1 MKFKYSLPCLL
12 LLVVM
17 LTGCGRNFD
26 SSGYVTSIMD
36 TLYKGNYTSYMDF
49 TGVSRSDVSLYR
61 DQWLTS
67 SAEAF
72 MTAFGA
78 GTPSEETTDRI
89 IALLNQLYANASY
102 EVTAETLA
110 SDGSPQTVQLSIRP
124 LNILKD
130 NYDAIQ
136 VYVHSFNEKNAD
148 FSYADLT
155 EEAYYDTYLDGI
167 LTILESRLADMTFG
181 EATTLDIPLEKNSD
195 GLYTISEDTL
205 TAIQNT
211 LLPWPETDTRNQK
224 LRKGIQKS
232 LFLCGITFLNPF
244 FKF

>member
-36 TLYKGNYTSYMDF
+36 TLYKGDYTSYMDF

-78 GTPSEETTDRI
+78 GTPSEETTD
-89 IALLNQLYANASY
+89 
-102 EVTAETLA
+102 
-110 SDGSPQTVQLSIRP
+110 GS
-124 LNILKD
+124 
-130 NYDAIQ
+130 
-136 VYVHSFNEKNAD
+136 
-148 FSYADLT
+148 
-155 EEAYYDTYLDGI
+155 
-167 LTILESRLADMTFG
+167 
-181 EATTLDIPLEKNSD
+181 
-195 GLYTISEDTL
+195 
-205 TAIQNT
+205 
-211 LLPWPETDTRNQK
+211 
-224 LRKGIQKS
+224 S
-232 LFLCGITFLNPF
+232 LC
-244 FKF
+244 

>member
-17 LTGCGRNFD
+17 LTGCGHNFD

-102 EVTAETLA
+102 EVTAETPA

-136 VYVHSFNEKNAD
+136 AMAGVYSELLSEYLRKWYIGRHYSFLRGYPMLWLHQRSCLPDD
-148 FSYADLT
+148 FQGWSVSHQDKCR
-155 EEAYYDTYLDGI
+155 
-167 LTILESRLADMTFG
+167 SRL
-181 EATTLDIPLEKNSD
+181 
-195 GLYTISEDTL
+195 
-205 TAIQNT
+205 
-211 LLPWPETDTRNQK
+211 LLSGRH
-224 LRKGIQKS
+224 RRS
-232 LFLCGITFLNPF
+232 RRF
-244 FKF
+244 FH

>member
-17 LTGCGRNFD
+17 LIGCGHNFD

-102 EVTAETLA
+102 EVTAETPA

-130 NYDAIQ
+130 NYNAIQ

-167 LTILESRLADMTFG
+167 LTILESHLADMTFG

-211 LLPWPETDTRNQK
+211 LLPWPETDTQ
-224 LRKGIQKS
+224 Q
-232 LFLCGITFLNPF
+232 
-244 FKF
+244 

>member
-78 GTPSEETTDRI
+78 GTPSEETTDR
-89 IALLNQLYANASY
+89 
-102 EVTAETLA
+102 
-110 SDGSPQTVQLSIRP
+110 TVQLSIRP

-167 LTILESRLADMTFG
+167 LTILESHLADMTFG

-205 TAIQNT
+205 TAIQNS
-211 LLPWPETDTRNQK
+211 LMPWPETDTQ
-224 LRKGIQKS
+224 Q
-232 LFLCGITFLNPF
+232 
-244 FKF
+244 

>member
-72 MTAFGA
+72 MTSFGA

-102 EVTAETLA
+102 EVTAETPA

-136 VYVHSFNEKNAD
+136 VYFHSFN
-148 FSYADLT
+148 
-155 EEAYYDTYLDGI
+155 
-167 LTILESRLADMTFG
+167 
-181 EATTLDIPLEKNSD
+181 
-195 GLYTISEDTL
+195 
-205 TAIQNT
+205 
-211 LLPWPETDTRNQK
+211 
-224 LRKGIQKS
+224 
-232 LFLCGITFLNPF
+232 
-244 FKF
+244 

>member
-17 LTGCGRNFD
+17 LTGCGHNFD

-102 EVTAETLA
+102 EVTA

-130 NYDAIQ
+130 NYNAIQ

-167 LTILESRLADMTFG
+167 LTILESHLADMTFG
-181 EATTLDIPLEKNSD
+181 ETTTLDIPLEKNSD

-211 LLPWPETDTRNQK
+211 LLPWPETDTQ
-224 LRKGIQKS
+224 Q
-232 LFLCGITFLNPF
+232 
-244 FKF
+244 

>member
-1 MKFKYSLPCLL
+1 MAYIL
-12 LLVVM
+12 
-17 LTGCGRNFD
+17 CGSFYD
-26 SSGYVTSIMD
+26 S
-36 TLYKGNYTSYMDF
+36 
-49 TGVSRSDVSLYR
+49 
-61 DQWLTS
+61 
-67 SAEAF
+67 
-72 MTAFGA
+72 FGS

-89 IALLNQLYANASY
+89 IALLTQLYANASY
-102 EVTAETLA
+102 DVTAETSA

-148 FSYADLT
+148 FSYAGLT

-167 LTILESRLADMTFG
+167 LTILESHLADMTFG
-181 EATTLDIPLEKNSD
+181 EATTLDIPLEKNND

-211 LLPWPETDTRNQK
+211 LLPWPETDTQ
-224 LRKGIQKS
+224 Q
-232 LFLCGITFLNPF
+232 
-244 FKF
+244 

>member
-17 LTGCGRNFD
+17 LTGCGHNFERQRLRD
-26 SSGYVTSIMD
+26 FNHG

-102 EVTAETLA
+102 EDTAETPA
-110 SDGSPQTVQLSIRP
+110 SDGQSPDCAVVHPAAEYPEGQLRC
-124 LNILKD
+124 
-130 NYDAIQ
+130 
-136 VYVHSFNEKNAD
+136 HS
-148 FSYADLT
+148 
-155 EEAYYDTYLDGI
+155 
-167 LTILESRLADMTFG
+167 
-181 EATTLDIPLEKNSD
+181 
-195 GLYTISEDTL
+195 GLCS
-205 TAIQNT
+205 
-211 LLPWPETDTRNQK
+211 
-224 LRKGIQKS
+224 
-232 LFLCGITFLNPF
+232 F
-244 FKF
+244 F